1 MKQTTSAP
9 GATTPETVT
18 KQTVINLTGKDSKLT
33 GKGLEAKKEREAKKL
48 LRKETN
54 EARKEAIKERKDEQK
69 TLSYHFKELQKYG
82 TKYAD
87 KLSKETGTNIT
98 LANIEQLKYRDFLPF
113 LTMSEDYSNTANGWT
128 FARLLT
134 VIARYYRNESK
145 KQLQDSVLLDI
156 E

>member
-1 MKQTTSAP
+1 MNTITNGTQLPQEKK
-9 GATTPETVT
+9 ET
-18 KQTVINLTGKDSKLT
+18 KSIILTGKDSKLSGT
-33 GKGLEAKKEREAKKL
+33 GLAAKQEREARKL

-82 TKYAD
+82 QKYAD
-87 KLSKETGTNIT
+87 KLRNEIGANVT
-98 LANIEQLKYRDFLPF
+98 LESIQALKYRDFLPF

-128 FARLLT
+128 FARLLS
-134 VIARYYRNESK
+134 VVARYYRNEAK

>member
-1 MKQTTSAP
+1 MNAQNNVVNAPQTK
-9 GATTPETVT
+9 ET
-18 KQTVINLTGKDSKLT
+18 KTVINLTGKDGKLT

-54 EARKEAIKERKDEQK
+54 EARKDAIKECKDEQK
-69 TLSYHFKELQKYG
+69 TLSFRFKELQKYG
-82 TKYAD
+82 QKYAD
-87 KLSKETGTNIT
+87 KLSKETG
-98 LANIEQLKYRDFLPF
+98 ANVTIESIQALKYRDFLPF
-113 LTMSEDYSNTANGWT
+113 LTMSEDYSNTTNGWS

-134 VIARYYRNESK
+134 VVARYYRNEAK